1 MGRTSTVRS
10 RARLS
15 VHRADRA
22 RLFASRTLHRVAL
35 LRTVNHGQA
44 CVTVVARAY
53 AQVSTGAYGCPVVI
67 EWRPNAPKW
76 AQVAEVIKQRFADG
90 TYPPDTQL
98 PSQHELV
105 REFEIAPNTAQKVLT
120 RLRQEGTAYSVRGV
134 GTFVSPPREDNEQA
148 GS

>member
-1 MGRTSTVRS
+1 M
-10 RARLS
+10 A
-15 VHRADRA
+15 
-22 RLFASRTLHRVAL
+22 
-35 LRTVNHGQA
+35 
-44 CVTVVARAY
+44 
-53 AQVSTGAYGCPVVI
+53 I

-76 AQVAEVIKQRFADG
+76 EQVAEVLKQRIADG

-134 GTFVSPPREDNEQA
+134 GTFVSADQDDAQGA
-148 GS
+148 GG